1 MTAVS
6 VIAVVVAGLLAVPL
20 VQRWVPT
27 AGGSTGADR
36 AAAGSSGSAA
46 KLAPVAGDERFT
58 GTPAEEYARGA
69 AGIVL
74 PRPVQVGAWSSAD
87 VAKILRRTRDVLV
100 TARLDPRTVEKGN
113 LAPYLQ
119 LLAPATRPMVRKQI
133 VAGGPAIGY
142 VTRLAPGY
150 TLDPEAAV
158 RVAGTMSVR
167 AGKDG
172 QLVVAAD
179 YVWVYPVK
187 GGKPLTGNGAGS
199 TLVLLRAS
207 ESYEWYR
214 PEAIG
219 VADRGLRPG
228 VGSVYTWNVNCALV
242 TKGLLALPVPGPT
255 NRPADRA
262 AYNPRTKPGSVPST
276 C

>member
-1 MTAVS
+1 
-6 VIAVVVAGLLAVPL
+6 
-20 VQRWVPT
+20 
-27 AGGSTGADR
+27 
-36 AAAGSSGSAA
+36 
-46 KLAPVAGDERFT
+46 
-58 GTPAEEYARGA
+58 
-69 AGIVL
+69 VL
-74 PRPVQVGAWSSAD
+74 PRAVQVGAWSAAD
-87 VAKILRRTRDVLV
+87 VGKVLRQTRNILV
-100 TARLDPRTVEKGN
+100 TARLDPRTVEKGD
-113 LAPYLQ
+113 LAPYLR

-133 VAGGPAIGY
+133 VAGGLAIGY

-150 TLDPEAAV
+150 ALDPDAAV

-172 QLVVAAD
+172 QLVVSAD
-179 YVWVYPVK
+179 YVWVYPVR
-187 GGKPLTGNGAGS
+187 GGKPITNGAPGS

-219 VADRGLRPG
+219 PADRGLRPG
-228 VGSVYTWNVNCALV
+228 VGSVYTWNVNCSLV

-262 AYNPRTKPGSVPST
+262 AYNPGTKPRSVPST